1 MHAQRV
7 GLFQDVD
14 EEEMLRQAIALSMEE
29 HKEVKEEQSDAKNLS
44 GCNK

>member
-29 HKEVKEEQSDAKNLS
+29 H
-44 GCNK
+44 